1 MKRTE
6 GQRISHQ
13 INERMRKLE
22 RAGLQSSPAY
32 KYLTRTIEQS
42 GLKTK
47 GNLPRLKE
55 SKLLDDSIIN
65 RFSDSSSHKIGN
77 IGRMTKVDKHIQK
90 QFEKK
95 TGKKLTKADIQ
106 RLHESQ
112 KGTNAIWRRL
122 KNEGFTSEQISD
134 ILYANADED
143 IDTKD
148 IGRKLE
154 WIQSQYSGRV
164 IPDEDKPLMIKYLS
178 GLINEEDFL
187 KGIGEK

>member
-6 GQRISHQ
+6 GQRIAHQ

-32 KYLTRTIEQS
+32 GYLSRAIEQS
-42 GLKTK
+42 GLATK
-47 GNLPRLKE
+47 GPLPRLKE
-55 SKLLDDSIIN
+55 SVFLDDSIIN

-77 IGRMTKVDKHIQK
+77 VGRMNKVDKHIQK

-106 RLHESQ
+106 RLHEAQ

-122 KNEGFTSEQISD
+122 KDEGFTSEQIAD

-164 IPDEDKPLMIKYLS
+164 IPEKDKPLMIKYLS
-178 GLINEEDFL
+178 GLINDEDFL
-187 KGIGEK
+187 KEIGEK